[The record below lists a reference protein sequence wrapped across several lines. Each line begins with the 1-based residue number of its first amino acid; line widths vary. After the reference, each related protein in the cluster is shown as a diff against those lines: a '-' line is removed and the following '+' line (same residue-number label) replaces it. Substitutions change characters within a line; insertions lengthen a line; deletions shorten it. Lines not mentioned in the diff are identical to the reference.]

1 MKRLTLEATDENIYD
16 SIRADSFCR
25 NADVKE
31 FIEMLDTIE
40 GNMFISLDGRW
51 GEGKSFY
58 VRQIEQT
65 LKYITKKK
73 WNENKSDK
81 GDNIEIYFKNTILDS
96 IELDKSYLPIYY
108 NAWIYDNHDDPLMSL
123 LLTIIK
129 KSEQYLETKLNS
141 TIGEKV
147 SALLS
152 AASLTIGKFQFN
164 IDGDRTKK
172 AIEGKDILESVKTS
186 EEIREGVKKI
196 LNEVIVENAEKFVI
210 FIDELDR
217 CKPSYAIEMLERI
230 KHYFDD
236 ERIIFV
242 VSVNKEQL
250 VHTISKYYGI
260 GFDSTGYLN
269 KFFDLNIHMP
279 ILKQSSYSL
288 FDAYSDRQTNLRN
301 IVDGLNDYYKLS
313 IRDALIFK
321 QRTSNLPVNYIN
333 DDSTQGYLLSLF
345 VPIIIILDIKD
356 ENEKLK
362 FLNGD
367 GSILEVFSREI
378 KQIHNMVCRFT
389 KGYDRDNQYE
399 EGIKEINEVY
409 KYIFNNKNIDKIT
422 ELLSKLDCDL
432 KRICIQLCNGFNG
445 WYIGNPNAVKLGRC
459 IKELER
465 IYGIREGS
473 FNEKGNNRIG
483 DINNFND
490 QSKNVPKTE
499 KELAEQ
505 LGITQQTIQ
514 NYKKLSEMIPELE
527 ELIDTGIVTKDT
539 ALAIINNFGRSK
551 NDENKKRKIAVEYVR
566 LCGYKNGEVGN
577 GGKKRVQNGL
587 SKITLDEIAQELN
600 MSKTNLKRALRI
612 ERNLTDSMK
621 ELLDNGEI
629 TKTFASDITNEFKII
644 LDYTCN

>member
-1 MKRLTLEATDENIYD
+1 MKRLTLEATDRNIFD

-31 FIEMLDTIE
+31 FVEVLDTIE
-40 GNMFISLDGRW
+40 GNMFISLDGKW

-65 LKYITKKK
+65 LKYITQKK
-73 WNENKSDK
+73 WNENEPGIVDDIKT
-81 GDNIEIYFKNTILDS
+81 YFKNTILDS

-108 NAWIYDNHDDPLMSL
+108 NAWLYDNHDDPLMSL

-129 KSEQYLETKLNS
+129 KSEQYLEIKFS
-141 TIGEKV
+141 PSVGEKI
-147 SALLS
+147 STLLS

-186 EEIREGVKKI
+186 EEIREGVKQI
-196 LNEVIVENAEKFVI
+196 LNEVIVEKAERLII

-217 CKPSYAIEMLERI
+217 CKPSFAIEMLERI

-250 VHTISKYYGI
+250 VHTISKYYGM

-279 ILKQSSYSL
+279 ILKESSYSL
-288 FDAYSDRQTNLRN
+288 FNTYSNRQTNLRN

-321 QRTSNLPVNYIN
+321 QRTSNLPVNFIN
-333 DDSTQGYLLSLF
+333 DDTTQGYLLSLF

-362 FLNGD
+362 FLSGD

-378 KQIHNMVCRFT
+378 KQIHNMVCRF
-389 KGYDRDNQYE
+389 GGFDRNNQYE
-399 EGIKEINEVY
+399 NGIKEIKEVY
-409 KYIFNNKNIDKIT
+409 KYIFNNKDIDETT
-422 ELLSKLDCDL
+422 ELLSKLNYNL
-432 KRICIQLCNGFNG
+432 KRTCIQLCNGF
-445 WYIGNPNAVKLGRC
+445 
-459 IKELER
+459 KE
-465 IYGIREGS
+465 
-473 FNEKGNNRIG
+473 
-483 DINNFND
+483 
-490 QSKNVPKTE
+490 
-499 KELAEQ
+499 
-505 LGITQQTIQ
+505 
-514 NYKKLSEMIPELE
+514 
-527 ELIDTGIVTKDT
+527 
-539 ALAIINNFGRSK
+539 
-551 NDENKKRKIAVEYVR
+551 
-566 LCGYKNGEVGN
+566 
-577 GGKKRVQNGL
+577 
-587 SKITLDEIAQELN
+587 
-600 MSKTNLKRALRI
+600 
-612 ERNLTDSMK
+612 
-621 ELLDNGEI
+621 
-629 TKTFASDITNEFKII
+629 
-644 LDYTCN
+644 